1 MQPTDKESPVH
12 VLDIST
18 TYQSPIKIM
27 PNMPYIVYL
36 DETQFV
42 HTLEMQRK
50 QL

>member
-27 PNMPYIVYL
+27 PYIVYL